1 MYAIMLL
8 LGTITACIML
18 SPGLQSTLQN
28 VPFCET
34 PNATNNLNLHHSD
47 ILNNLNPIPNKLK
60 IDCNAATG
68 YLAVYRLCFGMTM
81 FFFVMSLLMIGV
93 KSSKDPRAGI
103 QNG

>member
-34 PNATNNLNLHHSD
+34 PNATSNLNLHHSD

-60 IDCNAATG
+60 IDCNDATG